1 MDIRLDQTTLETCPF
16 GELRH
21 GAAAYEA
28 VVARGRADGGGEI
41 PIAATCVHVDEA
53 LSQRLGQSARSLAF
67 AWVSPEGHI
76 PATHIWPLRPTTAFQ
91 QWARAGHTFA
101 LLDMEQ
107 VGEKGG
113 ADSPTGA
120 LPATAVLASF
130 TPMRK
135 NGDAPV
141 LLSVSMTTPAVAA
154 LAGLRGG
161 EGVHVTAQHSPREGA
176 MGALSWLFDDEMGA
190 LCDASILSK
199 YVANAARNP
208 QRRTINVN
216 NATFRRAVAASP
228 AAGALL
234 HALGFRP
241 SARGLHVASVDAA
254 LFDEVAAL
262 LRAPPNFEPP
272 WAACRAGG
280 TQGGVGTRSR
290 WDGPSQR
297 RNNWNG
303 GRRGGAPPPPP
314 PGADASSWI

>member
-67 AWVSPEGHI
+67 AWVSEGVI

-107 VGEKGG
+107 VGETGG
-113 ADSPTGA
+113 VDIPTGA

-141 LLSVSMTTPAVAA
+141 LLTVSFTSPAVAS

-161 EGVHVTAQHSPREGA
+161 EGVHVTAQHSQREGA

-190 LCDASILSK
+190 MCDASIVSK
-199 YVANAARNP
+199 YIANAARNP
-208 QRRTINVN
+208 QRRTINCA
-216 NATFRRAVAASP
+216 NATFRRAVAPSP

-234 HALGFRP
+234 YALGFRP
-241 SARGLHVASVDAA
+241 SSAGLTVASVDAA

-262 LRAPPNFEPP
+262 LRAPPDFEPP

-290 WDGPSQR
+290 WDGPS
-297 RNNWNG
+297 
-303 GRRGGAPPPPP
+303 PVSYTHLTLPT
-314 PGADASSWI
+314 ILLV

>member
-67 AWVSPEGHI
+67 AWVSEGVI

-107 VGEKGG
+107 VGETGG
-113 ADSPTGA
+113 ADIPTRA
-120 LPATAVLASF
+120 LPVTAVLASF

-135 NGDAPV
+135 NGETPV
-141 LLSVSMTTPAVAA
+141 LLTVSSTSAAVAG
-154 LAGLRGG
+154 LAGLRGN
-161 EGVHVTAQHSPREGA
+161 ESVHVTAQHSPREGA
-176 MGALSWLFDDEMGA
+176 MGALSWLFDDEVG
-190 LCDASILSK
+190 LCDASILAR

-208 QRRTINVN
+208 QRRTINCN
-216 NATFRRAVAASP
+216 NATFRRAVAPSP

-234 HALGFRP
+234 YALGFRP
-241 SARGLHVASVDAA
+241 SSAGLTVGAVDAQ
-254 LFDEVAAL
+254 LYEEIAAL
-262 LRAPPNFEPP
+262 LRAPPVEPP

-280 TQGGVGTRSR
+280 DNQGRGWGG
-290 WDGPSQR
+290 WDGPAAR

-314 PGADASSWI
+314 PGANASSWI

>member
-28 VVARGRADGGGEI
+28 VVAHGRADGGGEI

-67 AWVSPEGHI
+67 AWVSPEGVI

-107 VGEKGG
+107 VGETGG
-113 ADSPTGA
+113 VDIPTAA

-141 LLSVSMTTPAVAA
+141 LLTVSFTTPAVAS

-161 EGVHVTAQHSPREGA
+161 EGVHVTAQQSPREGA

-190 LCDASILSK
+190 MCDASILSK
-199 YVANAARNP
+199 YVANAATNP
-208 QRRTINVN
+208 QRRTINCA
-216 NATFRRAVAASP
+216 NATFRRAVAPSP

-234 HALGFRP
+234 YALGFRP
-241 SARGLHVASVDAA
+241 SSAGLTVASVDAA

-262 LRAPPNFEPP
+262 LRAPPFEPP

-280 TQGGVGTRSR
+280 DNQGRGWGG
-290 WDGPSQR
+290 WDGPAAR

-314 PGADASSWI
+314 PGANASSWI

>member
-21 GAAAYEA
+21 GAAAFEA
-28 VVARGRADGGGEI
+28 VVAHGRADGGGEI
-41 PIAATCVHVDEA
+41 PVAATCVHVDEA

-67 AWVSPEGHI
+67 AWVSPEGYI
-76 PATHIWPLRPTTAFQ
+76 PATHIWPLRPTQAFQ

-107 VGEKGG
+107 VGETDG
-113 ADSPTGA
+113 ADIPTAA

-130 TPMRK
+130 TPARK

-141 LLSVSMTTPAVAA
+141 LLTVSFTTPAVAS

-161 EGVHVTAQHSPREGA
+161 VHVTAQQSPREGA
-176 MGALSWLFDDEMGA
+176 MAALSWLFDDEVG
-190 LCDASILSK
+190 LCDASILAK
-199 YVANAARNP
+199 YVANAAHNP
-208 QRRTINVN
+208 ERRTINVN

-241 SARGLHVASVDAA
+241 SAGGLHVASVDAA

-262 LRAPPNFEPP
+262 LRAPPFEPP
-272 WAACRAGG
+272 WAACRAGT

-314 PGADASSWI
+314 PGANASSWI

>member
-41 PIAATCVHVDEA
+41 QIAATCVHVDEA

-76 PATHIWPLRPTTAFQ
+76 PATHVWPLRPTTAFQ

-107 VGEKGG
+107 VGDTGG
-113 ADSPTGA
+113 ADIPTAA

-141 LLSVSMTTPAVAA
+141 LLTVSFTTPAVAS

-161 EGVHVTAQHSPREGA
+161 EGVHVTAQQSPREGA

-199 YVANAARNP
+199 YVANAATNP

-234 HALGFRP
+234 YALGFRP
-241 SARGLHVASVDAA
+241 SSAGLTVATVDAA

-262 LRAPPNFEPP
+262 LRAPPFEPP

-280 TQGGVGTRSR
+280 DNQGRGWGG
-290 WDGPSQR
+290 WDGPAAR

-314 PGADASSWI
+314 PGANASSWI

>member
-21 GAAAYEA
+21 GAAAFEA
-28 VVARGRADGGGEI
+28 VVAHGRADGGGEI
-41 PIAATCVHVDEA
+41 PVAATCVHVDEA

-107 VGEKGG
+107 VGETGG
-113 ADSPTGA
+113 ADIPTGA

-161 EGVHVTAQHSPREGA
+161 EGVHVSSQHSPREGA

-208 QRRTINVN
+208 QRRTINCA
-216 NATFRRAVAASP
+216 NATFRRAVAPSP

-234 HALGFRP
+234 YALGFRP
-241 SARGLHVASVDAA
+241 SSAGLTVATVDAA

-262 LRAPPNFEPP
+262 LRAPPVEPP
-272 WAACRAGG
+272 WAACRAGDN
-280 TQGGVGTRSR
+280 QGGVGTRSR

-314 PGADASSWI
+314 PGANASSWI

>member
-28 VVARGRADGGGEI
+28 VVAHGRADGGGEI
-41 PIAATCVHVDEA
+41 PVAATCVHVDEA

-67 AWVSPEGHI
+67 AWVSPEVHI

-107 VGEKGG
+107 VGETGG
-113 ADSPTGA
+113 ADIPTAA

-130 TPMRK
+130 TPARK

-141 LLSVSMTTPAVAA
+141 LLTVSFTTEAVAS

-161 EGVHVTAQHSPREGA
+161 EGVHVTAQQSPREGA

-199 YVANAARNP
+199 YVANAATNP
-208 QRRTINVN
+208 QRRTINCA
-216 NATFRRAVAASP
+216 NATFRRAVAPSP

-234 HALGFRP
+234 YAIGFRP
-241 SARGLHVASVDAA
+241 SSSGLTVGAVDAQ
-254 LFDEVAAL
+254 LYEEVAAL

-280 TQGGVGTRSR
+280 DNQGRGWGG
-290 WDGPSQR
+290 WDGPAAR
-297 RNNWNG
+297 RNNWGG

-314 PGADASSWI
+314 PGANASSWI

>member
-1 MDIRLDQTTLETCPF
+1 MELETCPF

-21 GAAAYEA
+21 GTAAFEA
-28 VVARGRADGGGEI
+28 VVAHGRADGGGEV

-67 AWVSPEGHI
+67 AWVSPEGII
-76 PATHIWPLRPTTAFQ
+76 PATHIWPLRPSQAFQ
-91 QWARAGHTFA
+91 QWARSGHTFA

-107 VGEKGG
+107 VGDTGG
-113 ADSPTGA
+113 ADIPTAA
-120 LPATAVLASF
+120 LPVTAVLASF

-141 LLSVSMTTPAVAA
+141 LLSVSMTTSAVAA

-161 EGVHVTAQHSPREGA
+161 EGVSVTAQHSPREGA
-176 MGALSWLFDDEMGA
+176 MAALSWLFDDEMGA

-199 YVANAARNP
+199 YVANAATNP
-208 QRRTINVN
+208 QRRTINCA

-241 SARGLHVASVDAA
+241 SAGGLTVGAVDAQ
-254 LFDEVAAL
+254 LYEEVAAL
-262 LRAPPNFEPP
+262 LRDPPFEPP
-272 WAACRAGG
+272 WAACRANN
-280 TQGGVGTRSR
+280 QGGVGTRSR

-314 PGADASSWI
+314 PGANASSWI

>member
-1 MDIRLDQTTLETCPF
+1 MELETCPF

-21 GAAAYEA
+21 GAAAFEA
-28 VVARGRADGGGEI
+28 VVAHARADGGGEI

-67 AWVSPEGHI
+67 AWVSPAGTI

-107 VGEKGG
+107 VGETGG
-113 ADSPTGA
+113 VDIPTGA

-130 TPMRK
+130 TPARK
-135 NGDAPV
+135 NGETPV
-141 LLSVSMTTPAVAA
+141 LLTVSFTTPAVAN

-161 EGVHVTAQHSPREGA
+161 EGVHVTAQQSPREGA

-216 NATFRRAVAASP
+216 NETFRRAVAASP

-234 HALGFRP
+234 YALGFRP
-241 SARGLHVASVDAA
+241 SSAGLTVGGVDAQ
-254 LFDEVAAL
+254 LYEEVAAL
-262 LRAPPNFEPP
+262 LRAPPFEPP

-280 TQGGVGTRSR
+280 DNQGGVGTRSR

-314 PGADASSWI
+314 PGANASSWI

>member
-21 GAAAYEA
+21 GAAAFEA
-28 VVARGRADGGGEI
+28 VVARGRAESGGEI

-53 LSQRLGQSARSLAF
+53 LSQRMGQSARSLAF

-76 PATHIWPLRPTTAFQ
+76 PATHIWPLHPTQAFQ

-101 LLDMEQ
+101 LLDMER
-107 VGEKGG
+107 VGETGG
-113 ADSPTGA
+113 ADIPTAA

-130 TPMRK
+130 TPARK

-141 LLSVSMTTPAVAA
+141 LLTVSFTTPAVAS

-176 MGALSWLFDDEMGA
+176 MAALSWLFDDEMGA
-190 LCDASILSK
+190 LCDSSILAK
-199 YVANAARNP
+199 YIANAATNP

-216 NATFRRAVAASP
+216 NATFRRTVAPSP

-234 HALGFRP
+234 YAPGFRP
-241 SARGLHVASVDAA
+241 SAAGLRVASVDAA

-262 LRAPPNFEPP
+262 LRAPPALEPP
-272 WAACRAGG
+272 WSACRASN
-280 TQGGVGTRSR
+280 QGGVGTRSR

-314 PGADASSWI
+314 PGANASSWI